1 MNSPYEIY
9 KLCNIYGFNKTKIP
23 KIKLLILS
31 IFGGFFVGSGAA
43 LSLICSYRFVG
54 GLSQYY
60 NGLVFPIG
68 IIASYCAGAELF
80 TETCLLI
87 IPFFIRS
94 ITGLEM
100 VLTWLIVYIGN
111 FMGTILVALLIVY
124 GHIPNMFEANL
135 AQNFITLGVNKCSL
149 GFGEAFIK
157 GLLCNFYNCLAYWVS
172 LGGRET
178 RSIILALWIPCFLF
192 TACDLEHCIAN
203 MYYITA
209 ALFTCYEYGLDSTT
223 LNWGRLF
230 YKNLIPVTLGN
241 ILGGIGLVGMAYS
254 YIYSNNEIEKNPIKL
269 NKMMEMNDSKHA
281 MVNNDLSTLNT
292 MNNN

>member
-9 KLCNIYGFNKTKIP
+9 HLCNFYGFNKTKIP

-60 NGLVFPIG
+60 SGLVFPIG
-68 IIASYCAGAELF
+68 IIASYCAGGELF

-87 IPFFIRS
+87 MPFFIRS
-94 ITGLEM
+94 ITVLEM
-100 VLTWLIVYIGN
+100 LLTWLIVYIGN
-111 FMGTILVALLIVY
+111 FIGTILVSLLIVY

-135 AQNFITLGVNKCSL
+135 AQNFITLGIAKCSL

-157 GLLCNFYNCLAYWVS
+157 GLLCNFYNCLAYWVGF
-172 LGGRET
+172 GGRET

-192 TACDLEHCIAN
+192 AACDLEHCIAN

-209 ALFTCYEYGLDSTT
+209 ALFTCYEYGLDNTT

-241 ILGGIGLVGMAYS
+241 ILGGVGLVGMAYS
-254 YIYSNNEIEKNPIKL
+254 YIYSNNEIEKNQIEH
-269 NKMMEMNDSKHA
+269 NKMIELNDSKHA
-281 MVNNDLSTLNT
+281 MVNNDLSTLNS

>member
-9 KLCNIYGFNKTKIP
+9 HLYIFYGFNKTKIP
-23 KIKLLILS
+23 KIKLLILA

-43 LSLICSYRFVG
+43 LSLICSYHFVG

-60 NGLVFPIG
+60 SGLVFPIG
-68 IIASYCAGAELF
+68 IIASYCAGGEIF
-80 TETCLLI
+80 TEACMLF
-87 IPFFIRS
+87 IPFFIRN
-94 ITGLEM
+94 ITILELL
-100 VLTWLIVYIGN
+100 LTWLIVYIGN
-111 FMGTILVALLIVY
+111 FIGAILVSLLIVY

-135 AQNFITLGVNKCSL
+135 AQKFITFGITKCSL
-149 GFGEAFIK
+149 GFGEAFLK

-192 TACDLEHCIAN
+192 AACDLEHCIAN
-203 MYYITA
+203 IHYITA

-241 ILGGIGLVGMAYS
+241 IFGGVGLVSMAFS
-254 YIYSNNEIEKNPIKL
+254 YLFSNREFEQNPIEF
-269 NKMMEMNDSKHA
+269 NKMIEMNDSRHA
-281 MVNNDLSTLNT
+281 MVNNDLSTFHS
-292 MNNN
+292 MANN